1 MSVHIRKFTG
11 PVEAA
16 NACGAEIFQ
25 LLAAARKER
34 GSATLAVS
42 GGSTPRIMFEWMAK
56 QPFDWHAVDLFWVD
70 ERCVPI
76 DDSQSNYRMTR
87 ESLLDHVALAPG
99 QIHRIRTE
107 LIPDEAALA
116 YVEDI
121 SRTFRLQPGE
131 LPAFDVLQRGMGP
144 DAHTASLFPGE
155 PLIENETGIAA
166 AVWVEKLHQHRVT
179 LLPGVLE
186 KARHTL
192 CLVTGADKAEGLVR
206 VLGKPDRLHVPSQI
220 SSAEMTWFIDDAAG
234 LTLDKIVSRS
244 GASE

>member
-1 MSVHIRKFTG
+1 VSNEIRRLQS
-11 PVEAA
+11 PAA
-16 NACGAEIFQ
+16 AAEGCGASIFE

-56 QPFDWHAVDLFWVD
+56 QPFDWHRIDLFWVD

-87 ESLLDHVALAPG
+87 ESLLDHIPLAHG
-99 QIHRIRTE
+99 QIHRVKTE
-107 LIPDEAALA
+107 LIPDEAAME

-121 SRTFRLQPGE
+121 SRTFQLQPGE
-131 LPAFDVLQRGMGP
+131 LPVFDVIQRGMGP
-144 DAHTASLFPGE
+144 DRHTASLFPGE
-155 PLIENETGIAA
+155 PLIENRTGIAA
-166 AVWVEKLHQHRVT
+166 AVWVEKFRQHRVT

-192 CLVTGADKAEGLVR
+192 CLVTGPDKAEGLEQ
-206 VLGKPDRLHVPSQI
+206 VLYGERDPLHVPSQI
-220 SSAEMTWFIDDAAG
+220 SSPETIWFVDEAAAAK
-234 LTLDKIVSRS
+234 LR
-244 GASE
+244 